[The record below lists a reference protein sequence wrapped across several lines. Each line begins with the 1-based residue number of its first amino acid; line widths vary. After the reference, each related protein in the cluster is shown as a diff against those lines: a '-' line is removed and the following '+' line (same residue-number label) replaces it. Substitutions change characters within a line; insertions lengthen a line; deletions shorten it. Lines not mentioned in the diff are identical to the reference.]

1 MIYIHPQAFF
11 LQMDSTEDSPPD
23 LLNLGDQKK
32 NILWQIK
39 MKGEVGLEDLSR
51 ILKISRMAV
60 HKHLSSLEERGLVE
74 SREVMTGNVGRP
86 RTSYSLTEGSRRVF
100 PKSYSG
106 VAVCA
111 LNFIEKKMGRKGVEQ
126 MLRERQREIF
136 EKYGDSFDGLDFDQK
151 VKRLAKLRD
160 SEGYMAE
167 AKISPSGKYIMQEHN
182 CPIIYLAQDYWEA
195 CTTESELFEKL
206 LGAKVEATHRAAK
219 GDLVCRFMIQKKKD
233 F

>member
-1 MIYIHPQAFF
+1 MNLA
-11 LQMDSTEDSPPD
+11 EDSRPVD
-23 LLNLGDQKK
+23 LGDQKK

-39 MKGEVGLEDLSR
+39 MRGEVGLEDLSR

-86 RTSYSLTEGSRRVF
+86 RTSYRLTEGSKAVF
-100 PKSYSG
+100 PKSYSQ

-111 LNFIEKKMGRKGVEQ
+111 LDFIERKMGRKGVEQ
-126 MLRERQREIF
+126 VLRERQSEIF
-136 EKYGDSFDGLDFDQK
+136 EKYKDAFDGLELDQK

-167 AKISPSGKYIMQEHN
+167 AKKNSSGKYVMLEHN

-195 CTTESELFEKL
+195 CTTETELFEKL
-206 LGAKVEATHRAAK
+206 LDAKVEATHRAAK
-219 GDLVCRFMIQKKKD
+219 GDLVCRFTIEEKKE
-233 F
+233 